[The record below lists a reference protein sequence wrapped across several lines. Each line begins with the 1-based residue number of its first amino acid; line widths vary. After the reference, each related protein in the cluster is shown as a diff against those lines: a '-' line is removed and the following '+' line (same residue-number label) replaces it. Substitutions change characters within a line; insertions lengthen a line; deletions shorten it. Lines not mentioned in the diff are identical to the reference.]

1 MITDIHRHF
10 VPSDF
15 FDFVKARPEFSVKVK
30 REEGESIDVDIR
42 GMHFG
47 LNKTFFELGRQIER
61 MKGEGVERAIL
72 SLATPFINY
81 HLDSTVAVKAARRFN
96 DSPCIGDCGKFRPI
110 WRLGLFA
117 DAKSGRG
124 RGRAATLC
132 PRIWFRWRTCRLK
145 CAGRLFG

>member
-10 VPSDF
+10 VPPDF
-15 FDFVKARPEFSVKVK
+15 FDFVKARPEFAVTAK
-30 REEGESIDVDIR
+30 REDGENIDVDIR

-81 HLDSTVAVKAARRFN
+81 YLEADVAV
-96 DSPCIGDCGKFRPI
+96 
-110 WRLGLFA
+110 
-117 DAKSGRG
+117 
-124 RGRAATLC
+124 
-132 PRIWFRWRTCRLK
+132 
-145 CAGRLFG
+145 